1 MSGLLGQTQ
10 NEIYQLADIFIGNTR
25 GVGRHWYAT
34 GYFGPVT
41 LTASL
46 YFGNQVSLGSN
57 DLHLT
62 LGVQLSE
69 LMKRCYRQRKLL
81 LRSLWPLGVVPAA
94 FAAFLVW
101 NGGVVLGDRAAHA
114 PVKHCMQPL
123 YFALFAAGAAAPII
137 LAPSVYVPDSI
148 ALPCISAS
156 PKLFRR
162 NWPTGEVVA

>member
-1 MSGLLGQTQ
+1 M
-10 NEIYQLADIFIGNTR
+10 D
-25 GVGRHWYAT
+25 
-34 GYFGPVT
+34 
-41 LTASL
+41 
-46 YFGNQVSLGSN
+46 QVSLGSN

-156 PKLFRR
+156 DVWMLPNSGTEYIYFAGLLAAAEI
-162 NWPTGEVVA
+162 G